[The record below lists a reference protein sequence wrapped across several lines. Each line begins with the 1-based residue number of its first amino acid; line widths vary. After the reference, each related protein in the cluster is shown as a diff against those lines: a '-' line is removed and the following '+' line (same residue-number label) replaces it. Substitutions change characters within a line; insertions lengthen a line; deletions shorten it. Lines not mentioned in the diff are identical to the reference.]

1 MRICDDLSHDKTET
15 VSATHSEVESI
26 VSALGELEKE
36 IDATSTRVDEM
47 KKRLMTRSNEQV
59 EKLKQELVAVAN
71 EEAQKIVDAA
81 REEAEAESKVIAAES
96 EKNLLAIRK
105 NIDSSF
111 GKAVESIVQTVL
123 GVEQDAP
130 KPRRSRK
137 KSEN

>member
-1 MRICDDLSHDKTET
+1 LGHEKTET

-26 VSALGELEKE
+26 VSALVELEKE
-36 IDATSTRVDEM
+36 IDGMSARVDEM
-47 KKRLMTRSNEQV
+47 KKRLMARSNEQV
-59 EKLKQELVAVAN
+59 EKLKQELIAVAN
-71 EEAQKIVDAA
+71 EEARKIVDAA
-81 REEAEAESKVIAAES
+81 REEAEADSKVIAAEA

-130 KPRRSRK
+130 KVRKSRK

>member
-1 MRICDDLSHDKTET
+1 MSHEKTET

-36 IDATSTRVDEM
+36 IDVTSARVDEM

-71 EEAQKIVDAA
+71 EEAKKIVDTA
-81 REEAEAESKVIAAES
+81 REEAEAESKVIAAEA

-130 KPRRSRK
+130 KPRRSRR